1 MQNFLAF
8 NSAIYEGNYQRAQE
22 IIDLLYEHSDHV
34 VPAEYNN
41 IIPGK
46 LLVLLKTATKE
57 EFLNS
62 YNTLPSSYRSYITK
76 LESIECCRVNLLI
89 SGIIFENEVAVNNCL
104 RKYKTLLDKIK
115 YAGIKEQE
123 EKLANDYLK
132 EVQEAHPE
140 WNVAW

>member
-1 MQNFLAF
+1 M
-8 NSAIYEGNYQRAQE
+8 
-22 IIDLLYEHSDHV
+22 
-34 VPAEYNN
+34 
-41 IIPGK
+41 
-46 LLVLLKTATKE
+46 
-57 EFLNS
+57 NS

-76 LESIECCRVNLLI
+76 LESLECCRVNLLI